1 MIPVSTFC
9 KEANMRNRLKPRCM
23 CLPLGRGQ
31 SGWELLASRV
41 TTAPFIAVF
50 TRVGAAG
57 FSTIFFDHSYIF
69 AHALLDIQHLNDST
83 GMLDFY
89 GILMASLRAFGQH

>member
-1 MIPVSTFC
+1 MIIKLGHRPHVSHLC
-9 KEANMRNRLKPRCM
+9 ACALM
-23 CLPLGRGQ
+23 
-31 SGWELLASRV
+31 
-41 TTAPFIAVF
+41 FIAVF

-83 GMLDFY
+83 DALGFY
-89 GILMASLRAFGQH
+89 GILMASLGAFGQH